1 MKRFLL
7 LSFVVTLSLPASAF
21 FSVMDTGE
29 LKREGEYRVLGEGQ
43 VLMDTPEGFNLN
55 TRFSTGLDDE
65 SELQFEGGVGSVDY
79 YLGAF
84 YKWIPVPDTMDQPA
98 VGGRVGFVFADFN
111 GFSTYGF
118 NVTPMISKRF
128 ESNAGDFTPYAGL
141 ELGLVDNVADT
152 TFSMQLALGLQ
163 WKPNRWD
170 FPGLKDFQFLVEY
183 GIEIDDSFNYLSFGA
198 SYDF

>member
-1 MKRFLL
+1 MKKII
-7 LSFVVTLSLPASAF
+7 LSLLVFSFAVPASAF
-21 FSVMDTGE
+21 MSLMDTGD

-43 VLMDTPEGFNLN
+43 ILMDPPEGFNLN
-55 TRFSTGLDDE
+55 ARFATGLDEE
-65 SELQFEGGVGSVDY
+65 SELQFEGGVGSIDY

-84 YKWIPVPDTMDQPA
+84 YKWMPIPDTLDQPA

-111 GFSTYGF
+111 GYSTYGL

-128 ESNAGDFTPYAGL
+128 ESNAGDFTPYGAFEFGL
-141 ELGLVDNVADT
+141 LDSVNDT
-152 TFSMQLALGLQ
+152 LFSMQAVLGLQ

-170 FPGLKDFQFLVEY
+170 FPSLKDFQFLVEY